1 MVNVPQRLRIFSRL
15 LSVKVF
21 GEVVQLEEVS
31 LVVALRVHS
40 HSCHIHSQEAE
51 KDECLCSSILVL

>member
-1 MVNVPQRLRIFSRL
+1 MSPRGSGFLT
-15 LSVKVF
+15 LSLQSVMLF

-31 LVVALRVHS
+31 LEVALRVHR
-40 HSCHIHSQEAE
+40 HSCYVHSQEAE